1 MRPFRPAYPFIKSN
15 KIMAVKKITEVVP
28 SLPPQIEPDLENLLA
43 KRLADDLIEEIDMG
57 KLTKFAIAH
66 LGKGLK
72 SRFIDWLKADNSQ
85 RVALTEVD
93 AIDAVSEEVAA

>member
-43 KRLADDLIEEIDMG
+43 KRLADDLIAEVDMG
-57 KLTKFAIAH
+57 KLTKLAIAH
-66 LGKGLK
+66 LGKGIK

-85 RVALTEVD
+85 RIALTEGE
-93 AIDAVSEEVAA
+93 AIEAASQEVLA

>member
-1 MRPFRPAYPFIKSN
+1 
-15 KIMAVKKITEVVP
+15 MAVKKISEVVP
-28 SLPPQIEPDLENLLA
+28 SLPPQPEPDLEDLLA
-43 KRLADDLIEEIDMG
+43 KRLADDLIADVDMG
-57 KLTKFAIAH
+57 RLTKLAIAH

-85 RVALTEVD
+85 RVALNEVE